1 MTTLQKTT
9 LVVLGIL
16 ATGQLLHAEERTD
29 PSLALPFQSTALHTE
44 YRDNLSDEEKLAG
57 LSLVWSEAKYNF
69 ANFDLV
75 PQLDWDARY
84 MAFVPRVLATADTT
98 GYYGELQRFIAG
110 LSDGHSNVTPPSEVR
125 NKVSRPPVYTRLI
138 GGEVVIYLVDSLKL
152 LDEGLAVGQV
162 IRAIDGVETLEY
174 ATQRVAPLVASSTQQ
189 DREVRS
195 FNYQLLRGPKDVPVE
210 LTVEDLDGGTR
221 KFTVPR
227 SGYADED
234 DAVPFSGSFS
244 WRWAADGVAL
254 IETRSFNDKE
264 YLDAFREALPE
275 LMKAEAWI
283 FDIRLNGGGNSSV
296 GFGML
301 EHITEQDFQVFAW
314 RTRIYRPTFRAWQ
327 RDTAWAWHDAG
338 AGTWESEAQPKFNGR
353 VAVLTSA
360 RTYSAAEDFAIA
372 FRQLERGPIIGQTTG
387 GSTGQPLHQP
397 LPGGGSF
404 RICTKRDTAGD
415 GTEWIGIGIAPDFE
429 VNPTLESIRSGDD
442 PVLQRAIAEV
452 TQEPS
457 SSTARADGPS

>member
-1 MTTLQKTT
+1 VTTLQKTT
-9 LVVLGIL
+9 VVIFGLL
-16 ATGQLLHAEERTD
+16 ATAQLLHAEERTD
-29 PSLALPFQSTALHTE
+29 PSLALPFQSKALHTE

-84 MAFVPRVLATADTT
+84 MAFVPRVLATADTA

-110 LSDGHSNVTPPSEVR
+110 LNDGHSNVTPPSDIR
-125 NKVSRPPVYTRLI
+125 TRMSRPPVYTRLI
-138 GGEVVIYLVDSLKL
+138 GNEVVIYLIDSLKL
-152 LDEGLAVGQV
+152 LDDGLAVGQV
-162 IRAIDGVETLEY
+162 IREIDGVETMEY
-174 ATQRVAPLVASSTQQ
+174 AARRVTPFVASSTQQ

-195 FNYQLLRGPKDVPVE
+195 FNFELLRGPKDTPVE
-210 LTVEDLDGGTR
+210 LTVEELDGGTR
-221 KFTVPR
+221 KITVPR
-227 SGYADED
+227 SGYSDED
-234 DAVPFSGSFS
+234 DAVPFPGSFS

-254 IETRSFNDKE
+254 IDARSFNDKE
-264 YLDAFREALPE
+264 HLEAFREALPE

-283 FDIRLNGGGNSSV
+283 FDIRLNGGGNSGV

-301 EHITEQDFQVFAW
+301 EHITDQEFLVFAW
-314 RTRIYRPTFRAWQ
+314 RTRIYRPTLRAWQ

-338 AGTWESEAQPKFNGR
+338 AETWESEAQPKFDGR

-372 FRQLERGPIIGQTTG
+372 FRQLDRGPIVGQTTG

-415 GTEWIGIGIAPDFE
+415 GTEWIGIGIAPDIT
-429 VNPTLESIRSGDD
+429 VNPTRASISSGED
-442 PVLQRAIAEV
+442 PVLQRAIAEI
-452 TQEPS
+452 TREPS
-457 SSTARADGPS
+457 R